1 MGDLKK
7 MDDEVILL
15 EEDVRSW
22 YVLANHFNNENIAD
36 EIASFI
42 IDQFINFE
50 EILFSKLPFKVLL
63 PGLIV
68 RIQNVE
74 NQIQSCFNTKFISS
88 VVFSNS
94 SLSKTDFILISH
106 ALKYNTNLRYLSLDH
121 GPCNNDEGLV
131 AIADALK
138 LNKNLQ
144 EID

>member
-74 NQIQSCFNTKFISS
+74 NQMQSCFNTKFISS
-88 VVFSNS
+88 FVFSNPF
-94 SLSKTDFILISH
+94 LSKTDFILISH
-106 ALKYNTNLRYLSLDH
+106 ALKYNTNLRYLSLDNKL
-121 GPCNNDEGLV
+121 CNEGLV
-131 AIADALK
+131 VIADALK
-138 LNKNLQ
+138 LNKNLF
-144 EID
+144 